1 MATSLL
7 YIMPFLAFL
16 FVFVVSYALFSKTRV
31 LGESQVTNVL
41 VSFLI
46 AVMFLVNPPA
56 TKFTLATIPWIA
68 VLMVVLLFILMIL
81 TMVRGKIE
89 DIVQSQIVALI
100 LVAAIL
106 LVFLAAAVNVFGPL
120 IASISAGNLNP
131 VEGTAAQ
138 FVFNPALAG
147 AAILIVI
154 SLVSY
159 YFLIKK

>member
-1 MATSLL
+1 
-7 YIMPFLAFL
+7 MPFLAFL